1 MSQNL
6 GSTHHHST
14 RSSNHTITT
23 KITFSTHE
31 QVLDRA
37 SQTKTVQ
44 PQRQDPKIE
53 SKSHLR
59 ITICGGRAGWRP
71 PLNTTPLVLI
81 LVGWL
86 GC

>member
-1 MSQNL
+1 MSHNHS
-6 GSTHHHST
+6 STHHHNT
-14 RSSNHTITT
+14 KTSNHQITT
-23 KITFSTHE
+23 KVTLSTQE
-31 QVLDRA
+31 QALNPA
-37 SQTKTVQ
+37 SQTTKYQ
-44 PQRQDPKIE
+44 PQLQDPKIE

-71 PLNTTPLVLI
+71 QINTTPPELI